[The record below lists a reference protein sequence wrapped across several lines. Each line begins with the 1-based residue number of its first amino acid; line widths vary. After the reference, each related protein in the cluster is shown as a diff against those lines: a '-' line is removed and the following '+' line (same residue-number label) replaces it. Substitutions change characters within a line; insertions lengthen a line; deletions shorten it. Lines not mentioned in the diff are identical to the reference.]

1 MENRWRVRR
10 ARGWHRGRAWMRD
23 QREVLVWALGL
34 LCGLGAA
41 AVNDSLPLPFGLGL
55 ALTGG
60 VPLLGFVLT
69 RLLRPRRRAV
79 VWEEVPWHAR

>member
-1 MENRWRVRR
+1 MENRWKVRR
-10 ARGWHRGRAWMRD
+10 ARGWHRGGAGMGG
-23 QREVLVWALGL
+23 QREVLVWSLGL

-41 AVNDSLPLPFGLGL
+41 AVNDSRLLPFGLALGL
-55 ALTGG
+55 AGG
-60 VPLLGFVLT
+60 LPLLGFVLA